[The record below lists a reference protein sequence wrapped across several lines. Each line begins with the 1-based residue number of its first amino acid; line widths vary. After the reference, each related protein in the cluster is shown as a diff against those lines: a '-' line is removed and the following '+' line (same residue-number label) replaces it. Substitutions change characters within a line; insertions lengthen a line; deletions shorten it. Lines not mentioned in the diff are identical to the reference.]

1 MFQKAVLNIV
11 SNFLPDILKKYLQPD
26 EVNKIMADVE
36 KQRLQVFSSLLE
48 KGGILHL
55 FYVYSILVIFHH
67 IITPYLSTFMGVQI
81 YSLPIPTELTALV
94 GSLGA
99 VILGKKH
106 LDKKIGN

>member
-1 MFQKAVLNIV
+1 MFQKTVLNIV
-11 SNFLPDILKKYLQPD
+11 SNFLPDILKRYLQPD

-55 FYVYSILVIFHH
+55 FYVYSILVIFRH
-67 IITPYLSTFMGVQI
+67 IITPYMSAFMGVEI
-81 YSLPIPTELTALV
+81 YSLPIPGELTALI

>member
-1 MFQKAVLNIV
+1 MLKKIVTNAV
-11 SNFLPDILKKYLQPD
+11 SSFLPNILKKYLQPE
-26 EVNKIMADVE
+26 EVEKIMADVE
-36 KQRLQVFSSLLE
+36 KERLNVFSSIIE

-67 IITPYLSTFMGVQI
+67 IITPYLSAFMGIQI

-106 LDKKIGN
+106 FDKKIGN

>member
-1 MFQKAVLNIV
+1 MFQKTILNIV
-11 SNFLPDILKKYLQPD
+11 SNFLPDILKRYLQPD

-55 FYVYSILVIFHH
+55 FYIYSLLTIFHH
-67 IITPYLSTFMGVQI
+67 IITPYISAFAGVQI
-81 YSLPIPTELTALV
+81 YSLPVPTELTALI

-106 LDKKIGN
+106 LDKKLGN

>member
-1 MFQKAVLNIV
+1 MLKKIV
-11 SNFLPDILKKYLQPD
+11 SNAVSSFLPDILKKYLQPD

-36 KQRLQVFSSLLE
+36 KQKLQVFSSIIE

-67 IITPYLSTFMGVQI
+67 IITPYLSAFMGIEI
-81 YSLPIPTELTALV
+81 YSLPIPGELTALI

>member
-1 MFQKAVLNIV
+1 MFQKAVLNAV
-11 SNFLPDILKKYLQPD
+11 SSFLPNILNKYLKPEEAD
-26 EVNKIMADVE
+26 KIMADVE

-55 FYVYSILVIFHH
+55 FYVYSFLTIFHH
-67 IITPYLSTFMGVQI
+67 IITPYISAFTGVQI
-81 YSLPIPTELTALV
+81 YSLPVPAELTALI

-106 LDKKIGN
+106 LDKKLGN

>member
-1 MFQKAVLNIV
+1 MLQKTILNIV
-11 SNFLPDILKKYLQPD
+11 SNFLPDILKRYLQSD

-36 KQRLQVFSSLLE
+36 KERLQVFSSLLE

-67 IITPYLSTFMGVQI
+67 IITPYLSAFLKVEI
-81 YSLPIPTELTALV
+81 YSLPIPGELTALI

>member
-1 MFQKAVLNIV
+1 MFQKTVLNIV
-11 SNFLPDILKKYLQPD
+11 SNFLPDILKKYLKSD
-26 EVNKIMADVE
+26 EVDKVMADVE

-48 KGGILHL
+48 RGGILHL
-55 FYVYSILVIFHH
+55 FYVYSILVIFRH
-67 IITPYLSTFMGVQI
+67 IITPYLSAFMGVEI
-81 YSLPIPTELTALV
+81 YSLPIPGELTALI

>member
-1 MFQKAVLNIV
+1 MFQKTVLNIV
-11 SNFLPDILKKYLQPD
+11 SNFLPDILKKYVKPD
-26 EVNKIMADVE
+26 EVDKVMAEVE
-36 KQRLQVFSSLLE
+36 KEKLKVFSSLLE
-48 KGGILHL
+48 RGGILHL

-67 IITPYLSTFMGVQI
+67 IVTPYISAFTGIQI
-81 YSLPIPTELTALV
+81 YSLPIPGELTALV

>member
-1 MFQKAVLNIV
+1 MFQKTVLNIV
-11 SNFLPDILKKYLQPD
+11 SNFLPDILKRYLQPD

-55 FYVYSILVIFHH
+55 FYVYSILVIFRH
-67 IITPYLSTFMGVQI
+67 IITPYMSAFMGVEI
-81 YSLPIPTELTALV
+81 YSLPIPGELTALI

-106 LDKKIGN
+106 LDKKLGN

>member
-1 MFQKAVLNIV
+1 MLKKIVTNAV
-11 SNFLPDILKKYLQPD
+11 SSFLPNILKKYLQPE
-26 EVNKIMADVE
+26 EVEKIMAEVE
-36 KQRLQVFSSLLE
+36 KEKLKVFSSMLE
-48 KGGILHL
+48 RGGILHL

-67 IITPYLSTFMGVQI
+67 IITPYLTAFMGVEI
-81 YSLPIPTELTALV
+81 YSLPIPGELTALI

>member
-1 MFQKAVLNIV
+1 MFQKAVLNAV
-11 SNFLPDILKKYLQPD
+11 SSFLPNILNKYLKPE
-26 EVNKIMADVE
+26 EVDKIMADVE

-55 FYVYSILVIFHH
+55 FYVYSFLTIFHH
-67 IITPYLSTFMGVQI
+67 IITPYISAFTGVQI
-81 YSLPIPTELTALV
+81 YSLPVPTELTALI

-106 LDKKIGN
+106 LDKKLGN

>member
-1 MFQKAVLNIV
+1 MFKKTILNLV
-11 SNFLPDILKKYLQPD
+11 SGFLPDILNKYIKPA
-26 EVNKIMADVE
+26 EVE
-36 KQRLQVFSSLLE
+36 KEKLKVFSSMLE
-48 KGGILHL
+48 RGGILHL

-67 IITPYLSTFMGVQI
+67 IITPYLSAFMGIQI

-106 LDKKIGN
+106 FDKKIGN

>member
-1 MFQKAVLNIV
+1 MLQKTVLNIV
-11 SNFLPDILKKYLQPD
+11 SNFLPDILKRYLQPD

-55 FYVYSILVIFHH
+55 FYVYSLLTIFHH
-67 IITPYLSTFMGVQI
+67 IVTPYLSAFAGVQI
-81 YSLPIPTELTALV
+81 YSLPVPTELTALI

>member
-1 MFQKAVLNIV
+1 MLQKTVLNIV
-11 SNFLPDILKKYLQPD
+11 SNFLPDILKKYLQPEQVD
-26 EVNKIMADVE
+26 QVMADVE

-67 IITPYLSTFMGVQI
+67 IITPYLSAFTGVQI
-81 YSLPIPTELTALV
+81 YSLPIPGELTALV